1 MGLKL
6 SQGKRTVA
14 VVACIVIAASCAYA
28 LRTSNHPLARE
39 IRARVKQV
47 LFSPHDRLT
56 NETEGLYGV
65 KGVEYYQDNRLVP
78 ASSLDRS
85 RDVKAIYHAEGKQRL
100 INYPDGYLVD
110 VPEDYAFDF
119 RYSPLYTRMYN
130 RTSEVIITREWS
142 QYPDVDGYIDY
153 YLLRF
158 VLNPQWRAANGVT
171 LVEEKTLRYGN
182 YTVKLV
188 SLVLGGLE
196 GRQDK
201 FDGYTIVTLHGSKQW
216 FFRFLIKHRS
226 TDERMSAIVEE
237 MLSSFRAF
245 YPSGNPA
252 FDVSFAPVIPETWSS
267 ETQDVYKSICA
278 STGVKWGIFVE
289 DIFQEGITSTIPALE
304 AKLDYAFDVVLCYLH
319 FGADFPTEFMEKN
332 YEAGKLVELTYQTSY
347 QGLYD
352 YTPALDIYRGKKDD
366 ELRKFARAAREFGHP
381 FLFRLNNEMNS
392 DWTDYSG
399 VVNLCD
405 PEIYIE
411 IWRRV
416 YTIFA
421 EEGVNNAIWVFN
433 PNDMDFP
440 PCRWNNFLAY
450 YPGDEYVH
458 MIGVTGYNTGTYYK
472 DVTGERWREFEEIY
486 DNIAA
491 NYRPLFGKFPWIITE
506 FASSSVG
513 GDKAEWIR
521 RMFRKL
527 PDYPEIKIAVWFS
540 AADYDVRPG
549 FEGRVSRPYWLD
561 ETPETVEA
569 FRNGLKDLKRRAPAS
584 PLPEF
589 KILRDSGE

>member
-1 MGLKL
+1 MRLW
-6 SQGKRTVA
+6 QHKRAVA
-14 VVACIVIAASCAYA
+14 VLACIAVAGLSAYL
-28 LRTSNHPLARE
+28 LRTSNHALARS
-39 IRARVKQV
+39 IRARIKQI

-56 NETEGLYGV
+56 NETAGLAGITS
-65 KGVEYYQDNRLVP
+65 VEWYQDNRPVP
-78 ASSLDRS
+78 AESVDRS
-85 RDVKAIYHAEGKQRL
+85 RDIKKVYHAAGRKRL

-119 RYSPLYTRMYN
+119 RYSPIYTRMYSH
-130 RTSEVIITREWS
+130 TCEVTVTREWS
-142 QYPDVDGYIDY
+142 PYPDVDGYINY

-158 VLNPQWRAANGVT
+158 ALAPQWREANGVT
-171 LVEEKTLRYGN
+171 LREDKEVKYGN
-182 YTVKLV
+182 YTVRLL
-188 SLVLGGLE
+188 SLLLGGLE
-196 GRQDK
+196 NRQGK
-201 FDGYTIVTLHGSKQW
+201 FDGYTLATLRGGNKW
-216 FFRFLIKHRS
+216 FFCFLFKYSSGNQLVDAVI
-226 TDERMSAIVEE
+226 DE

-245 YPSGNPA
+245 YPSGSPA
-252 FDVSFAPVIPETWSS
+252 FDVDFAPEIPETWSK
-267 ETQDVYKSICA
+267 ETRDLYESIRL

-289 DIFQEGITSTIPALE
+289 DIFNKGITGTIPALE
-304 AKLDYAFDVVLCYLH
+304 ARLDYSFDVVLCYLH

-332 YEAGKLVELTYQTSY
+332 YEAGKLVELTYQMNY
-347 QGLYD
+347 RDLFD
-352 YTPALDIYRGKKDD
+352 YTPTLDIYRGKKDG
-366 ELRKFARAAREFGHP
+366 ELREFARAAKEFGHP

-405 PEIYIE
+405 PEIYIDV
-411 IWRRV
+411 WRRV

-440 PCRWNNFLAY
+440 PCKWNNFLAY
-450 YPGDEYVH
+450 YPGDEYVQ

-472 DVTGERWREFEEIY
+472 DVTGERWREFQEIY

-491 NYRPLFGKFPWIITE
+491 NYRPVFGKFPWIITE
-506 FASSSVG
+506 FASSSIG

-521 RMFRKL
+521 RMFEKL

-549 FEGRVSRPYWLD
+549 FEGRVARPYWLD
-561 ETPETVEA
+561 ETPETLEA
-569 FRNGLKDLKRRAPAS
+569 FK
-584 PLPEF
+584 
-589 KILRDSGE
+589 SGVKNAKPR